1 MKSNKE
7 ALFQLD
13 GPFPGFRYSI
23 PIALQHLMVM
33 IVGCVTPAIII
44 SNLAGLSA
52 SDSTLM
58 IQTSLVA
65 AGLSTLLQL
74 FIGSR
79 LPMIMGISFSYLA
92 SMQAI
97 VSGYGLAEIFGAQLV
112 GGAVAFVIGLF
123 VKRIRKL
130 FPPLITGTVVFTI
143 GLSLYPTAITYMAGG
158 EGSPDFGSW
167 QNWLAAIVTLVS
179 VVVLSNYSKGYV
191 KLSAI
196 LIGIGIGGTT
206 CWVGLFRITG
216 EELAIIK
223 EPIDLSRGPDAIL
236 NMISRHISSL
246 MAQNNVRMEELRGI
260 GMGIPSPVKYQEGY
274 ANHPAFMPGWHLLD
288 LKKFF
293 AEKYNCP
300 AFIDNEVNTM
310 ALAEFIQRP
319 DRNHHILLCLK
330 AGTGIGAGLVIDG
343 EIYRGENGGGNN
355 VGHIQI
361 SGSTALCKCGKIGCI
376 EATASAPAVRQ
387 KATEYAKANP
397 GTELWKIF
405 SEEGSISLS
414 AIKKAADNGDKGALG
429 IIKDAGEALGEL
441 AGTLTMILDPA
452 EIVVSGQMMQLG
464 PNYLYY
470 IRAKAERISAPWAG
484 YEQNIRFSSMPSSSG
499 AVGAARLC
507 INELFDH
514 NLIL

>member
-1 MKSNKE
+1 M
-7 ALFQLD
+7 
-13 GPFPGFRYSI
+13 
-23 PIALQHLMVM
+23 
-33 IVGCVTPAIII
+33 PASSTNDTAVNTILKIINTYG
-44 SNLAGLSA
+44 SVS
-52 SDSTLM
+52 
-58 IQTSLVA
+58 QTMMSE
-65 AGLSTLLQL
+65 
-74 FIGSR
+74 
-79 LPMIMGISFSYLA
+79 
-92 SMQAI
+92 
-97 VSGYGLAEIFGAQLV
+97 VSGYSKGMISIACESLSEAGLITSDSCKAKNKEYRLSPDI
-112 GGAVAFVIGLF
+112 GAV
-123 VKRIRKL
+123 
-130 FPPLITGTVVFTI
+130 
-143 GLSLYPTAITYMAGG
+143 
-158 EGSPDFGSW
+158 
-167 QNWLAAIVTLVS
+167 
-179 VVVLSNYSKGYV
+179 
-191 KLSAI
+191 
-196 LIGIGIGGTT
+196 IGIGIGGTT

-246 MAQNNVRMEELRGI
+246 MAQNNVRKEELRGI

-319 DRNHHILLCLK
+319 DRNHHMLLCLK

-429 IIKDAGEALGEL
+429 IIKEAGEALGEL

-484 YEQNIRFSSMPSSSG
+484 YEQNIRFSSMPSSSS

-507 INELFDH
+507 INELFNH